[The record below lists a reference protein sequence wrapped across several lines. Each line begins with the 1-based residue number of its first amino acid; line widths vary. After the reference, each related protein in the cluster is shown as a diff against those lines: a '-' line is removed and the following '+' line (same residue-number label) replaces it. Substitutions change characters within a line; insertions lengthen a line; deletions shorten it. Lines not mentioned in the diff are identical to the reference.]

1 MFVHKGET
9 MSADLQNQTIEMM
22 LYTKQSVSIK
32 EALSAIGKIDSL
44 MQTRDKR
51 LSPITL
57 KYQVRLHVKSA
68 A

>member
-1 MFVHKGET
+1 

-22 LYTKQSVSIK
+22 LCNKKNVSIK
-32 EALSAIGKIDSL
+32 DALSAIGKIDSL

-51 LSPITL
+51 LSHITL